1 MLSSSLPMSIRG
13 PTSPRY
19 SPPAYLAPHDHVMV
33 QQSPFSGFDFHE
45 AGFRSFRKAAETPL
59 D

>member
-1 MLSSSLPMSIRG
+1 
-13 PTSPRY
+13 
-19 SPPAYLAPHDHVMV
+19 MV